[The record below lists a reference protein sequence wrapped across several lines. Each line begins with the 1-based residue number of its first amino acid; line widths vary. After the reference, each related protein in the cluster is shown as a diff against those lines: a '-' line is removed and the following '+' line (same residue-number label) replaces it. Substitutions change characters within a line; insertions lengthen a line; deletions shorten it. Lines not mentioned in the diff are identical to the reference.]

1 MFLENDSPACFAGR
15 RKLSFFNVLTHERT
29 DGDEGEGK
37 YTGWSSET
45 DWLGTC
51 DPERIPGET
60 DMILPSHTEVITT
73 AFPFS
78 QARLQR
84 SSWFTH
90 TPSSLLLPPTKG
102 RGWGNKVTGPC
113 PDGLCQSPLSVDLN
127 PWKLGSVLGGRA
139 TGWFSNLFT
148 TLILASCFSMSS
160 YGVQD
165 RSCCSL

>member
-1 MFLENDSPACFAGR
+1 MREQMEMKEKESTLAGPL
-15 RKLSFFNVLTHERT
+15 KL
-29 DGDEGEGK
+29 
-37 YTGWSSET
+37 TGWVHVTREDPRR
-45 DWLGTC
+45 DWYDST
-51 DPERIPGET
+51 IPHRSNNNSISIHTGSPSKKF
-60 DMILPSHTEVITT
+60 MIHPHAFVSLATSH
-73 AFPFS
+73 
-78 QARLQR
+78 Q
-84 SSWFTH
+84 
-90 TPSSLLLPPTKG
+90 G
-102 RGWGNKVTGPC
+102 RGWGNKETGPC

>member
-90 TPSSLLLPPTKG
+90 TPSSLLLPPTRAEVG
-102 RGWGNKVTGPC
+102 ATRWQVHVLMAFVRVHSQWTWTPGSWVQCLEAEPLA
-113 PDGLCQSPLSVDLN
+113 GL
-127 PWKLGSVLGGRA
+127 A
-139 TGWFSNLFT
+139 TCSRHWF
-148 TLILASCFSMSS
+148 
-160 YGVQD
+160 
-165 RSCCSL
+165 